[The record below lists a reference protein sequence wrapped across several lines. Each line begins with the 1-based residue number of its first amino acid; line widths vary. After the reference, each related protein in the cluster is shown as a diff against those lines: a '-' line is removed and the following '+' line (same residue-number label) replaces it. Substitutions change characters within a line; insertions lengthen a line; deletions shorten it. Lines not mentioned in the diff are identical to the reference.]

1 MPSNAYFLN
10 ADEIVCYP
18 RSFGDSR
25 YPYTYDGLTLWA
37 YASGNAKIEES
48 AFSVLLDCAI
58 SHESNLAA
66 FFGMQ
71 SGNGFIPVSITGAAR
86 QAVEQNIERYTVFT
100 PFAAYFI
107 AETETLDGCVKLSV
121 DGNKNVRIHVCM
133 HNKTRKTVKTYLI
146 AYMKCHLFHPESESF
161 EAKWFKS
168 CRVVDSAFV

>member
-1 MPSNAYFLN
+1 MQDEMQSVINKVHALKANKKLQAACKLPSNAYFLN

-66 FFGMQ
+66 FFGM
-71 SGNGFIPVSITGAAR
+71 
-86 QAVEQNIERYTVFT
+86 
-100 PFAAYFI
+100 
-107 AETETLDGCVKLSV
+107 
-121 DGNKNVRIHVCM
+121 
-133 HNKTRKTVKTYLI
+133 
-146 AYMKCHLFHPESESF
+146 
-161 EAKWFKS
+161 
-168 CRVVDSAFV
+168 